1 MEMGSAEMDGVWQ
14 ERAIRSWFS
23 MWLEGKAGDL
33 TALFT
38 PDVQYIES
46 WGPEYRGVSQVRHWF
61 QEWNTRGRV
70 LVWELRSI
78 LHDGDRSVA
87 EWYFKNTVDGRMEE
101 FDGLS
106 LIHWS
111 GDGRIRRLQE
121 FGCQRDRYDP
131 YADGPDPK
139 FQERPSLWF

>member
-1 MEMGSAEMDGVWQ
+1 MDRVWQ

-46 WGPEYRGVSQVRHWF
+46 WGPEYRGVSQVWHWF

-70 LVWELRSI
+70 LVW
-78 LHDGDRSVA
+78 

-111 GDGRIRRLQE
+111 RDGRIRRLQE

>member
-1 MEMGSAEMDGVWQ
+1 MEMGRAEMDRAGR

-33 TALFT
+33 AALFT

-46 WGPEYRGVSQVRHWF
+46 WGPEYCGVSQVQHWF

-70 LVWELRSI
+70 LAWELRSV
-78 LHDGDRSVA
+78 LHDGNRSVA
-87 EWYFKNTVDGRMEE
+87 EWYFKNVVDGRTEE

-111 GDGRIRRLQE
+111 EDGRIRRLQE
-121 FGCQRDRYDP
+121 FGCQLDRYDP
-131 YADGPDPK
+131 YADGPEARLL
-139 FQERPSLWF
+139 ERPSL

>member
-1 MEMGSAEMDGVWQ
+1 MDRVWQ

-61 QEWNTRGRV
+61 QEWNTRGRGPLCGGVV
-70 LVWELRSI
+70 LQKYGGWQ
-78 LHDGDRSVA
+78 DG
-87 EWYFKNTVDGRMEE
+87 G
-101 FDGLS
+101 
-106 LIHWS
+106 I
-111 GDGRIRRLQE
+111 
-121 FGCQRDRYDP
+121 
-131 YADGPDPK
+131 
-139 FQERPSLWF
+139 

>member
-1 MEMGSAEMDGVWQ
+1 MDRVWQ

-70 LVWELRSI
+70 LVWELGAPARRGP
-78 LHDGDRSVA
+78 LCGGVVLQKYGGWQDG
-87 EWYFKNTVDGRMEE
+87 G
-101 FDGLS
+101 
-106 LIHWS
+106 I
-111 GDGRIRRLQE
+111 
-121 FGCQRDRYDP
+121 
-131 YADGPDPK
+131 
-139 FQERPSLWF
+139 

>member
-1 MEMGSAEMDGVWQ
+1 MEMGSAEMDRVWQ

-106 LIHWS
+106 LI
-111 GDGRIRRLQE
+111 L
-121 FGCQRDRYDP
+121 
-131 YADGPDPK
+131 
-139 FQERPSLWF
+139 SLIHI

>member
-1 MEMGSAEMDGVWQ
+1 MVFHVAGGQGGRSDGTVYSRCAVYR
-14 ERAIRSWFS
+14 ELGAGVPRCVPGPALVPGVEHPRA
-23 MWLEGKAGDL
+23 
-33 TALFT
+33 
-38 PDVQYIES
+38 
-46 WGPEYRGVSQVRHWF
+46 
-61 QEWNTRGRV
+61 V

>member
-1 MEMGSAEMDGVWQ
+1 MDRVWQ

-61 QEWNTRGRV
+61 QAVSYTHLTLPTNREV
-70 LVWELRSI
+70 
-78 LHDGDRSVA
+78 
-87 EWYFKNTVDGRMEE
+87 
-101 FDGLS
+101 
-106 LIHWS
+106 
-111 GDGRIRRLQE
+111 
-121 FGCQRDRYDP
+121 
-131 YADGPDPK
+131 
-139 FQERPSLWF
+139 

>member
-1 MEMGSAEMDGVWQ
+1 MDRVWQ

-78 LHDGDRSVA
+78 LHDGALWRSGTS
-87 EWYFKNTVDGRMEE
+87 K
-101 FDGLS
+101 
-106 LIHWS
+106 
-111 GDGRIRRLQE
+111 IRWMAGWRNLT
-121 FGCQRDRYDP
+121 GSP
-131 YADGPDPK
+131 
-139 FQERPSLWF
+139 

>member
-1 MEMGSAEMDGVWQ
+1 MDRVWQ

-87 EWYFKNTVDGRMEE
+87 EGYFKNTVDA
-101 FDGLS
+101 L
-106 LIHWS
+106 
-111 GDGRIRRLQE
+111 
-121 FGCQRDRYDP
+121 
-131 YADGPDPK
+131 PDPL
-139 FQERPSLWF
+139 ERRREDPQASGIWLPAGQV